1 MQVNKNKYNN
11 LARIFFR
18 FKKEFVDLSLR
29 FTQRKAIFLKRWQCP
44 KSLLFT
50 VECRETPFENN
61 HFSKLQT
68 LISNSMI
75 R

>member
-29 FTQRKAIFLKRWQCP
+29 FTQRKAIFLK
-44 KSLLFT
+44 KMAMSEVTF
-50 VECRETPFENN
+50 VHCRV
-61 HFSKLQT
+61 
-68 LISNSMI
+68 
-75 R
+75 